1 MRRKA
6 LQRIGDIALASLVL
20 VAAWQGL
27 SASIGIRTLPAPL
40 QTAMRISAA
49 FGQPSFL
56 RDLAATGQAYA
67 IALALAMSGGV
78 ALGLLSGGWR
88 AFGETVEPAMQVLVA
103 IPKVTLYPVI
113 LLLFGLGD
121 TAKIAFGVLHGLP
134 TVTIMTAGAIHA
146 LKPIYRKA
154 ARTMRLTPRNYA
166 LHILLP
172 AVAPEILAS
181 FRICFGLTLL
191 GVLVGEMF
199 ASTRGLGHL
208 LMASMGVDDM
218 PTVMAII
225 VLLFLFAGAGSWGL
239 LAAIERFKAA
249 SR

>member
-1 MRRKA
+1 MRRES
-6 LQRIGDIALASLVL
+6 LRRIGDIVLASLAL
-20 VAAWQGL
+20 VAGWQAL
-27 SASIGIRTLPAPL
+27 SLSIGVRTLPAPV
-40 QTAMRISAA
+40 QTASRIAVA
-49 FGQPSFL
+49 FGQPGFL
-56 RDLAATGQAYA
+56 GDLWATGQAYA
-67 IALALAMSGGV
+67 IALVVAMGGGV

-88 AFGETVEPAMQVLVA
+88 AFGETLEPMMHIVVA

-121 TAKIAFGVLHGLP
+121 AAKIAFGVLHGLP
-134 TVTIMTAGAIHA
+134 TVTIMTAGAIRA

-154 ARTMRLTPRNYA
+154 ARAMRLTPRNYA
-166 LHILLP
+166 QHVLLP

-181 FRICFGLTLL
+181 LRVCFALTLL

-208 LMASMGVDDM
+208 LMASIGVDDM

-225 VLLFLFAGAGSWGL
+225 VLLFLFAGAGSAGL
-239 LAAIERFKAA
+239 LAAINRLK
-249 SR
+249 R